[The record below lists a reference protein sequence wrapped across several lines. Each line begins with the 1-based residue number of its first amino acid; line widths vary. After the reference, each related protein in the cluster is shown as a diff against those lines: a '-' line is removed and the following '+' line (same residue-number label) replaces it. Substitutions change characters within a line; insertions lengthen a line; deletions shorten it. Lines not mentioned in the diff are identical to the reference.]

1 MRKRNWF
8 TLIELLIVIA
18 IIAILA
24 AMLLPALN
32 KARETGRTAA
42 CKNNQRQ
49 LGQFYAFYSN
59 DYKEYVYP
67 VQAKDVVVYG
77 IFRSY
82 RVMWQ
87 DLLIAFGYLKARDNF
102 ESRKLR
108 ILNCPSHQNPVP
120 TVESCATLVSY
131 AYHGSL
137 GYSAP
142 NWAETRDGWSS
153 YTDLRLIK
161 LSSLKKASL
170 FRWLTTGDFT
180 TARPSE
186 RLNLKRICCL
196 RGPSFPPITDS
207 TSTCFTLTGISE
219 CMMQGKYSARKNSSR
234 GIIRSDL
241 K

>member
-142 NWAETRDGWSS
+142 NWAEPRDGWSS

-161 LSSLKKASL
+161 LSSLKKASPSTVIQMADNWRL
-170 FRWLTTGDFT
+170 YNSQALRTPKPEAHLLL
-180 TARPSE
+180 ARTVLSPDHGFNINM
-186 RLNLKRICCL
+186 LYLDGHI
-196 RGPSFPPITDS
+196 GMHD
-207 TSTCFTLTGISE
+207 
-219 CMMQGKYSARKNSSR
+219 ARKIFSKEEFFPWNY
-234 GIIRSDL
+234 
-241 K
+241 